1 MKEEHSIPDRQLTQL
16 EVDEAGIEHATNEIQ
31 GPSPNQ
37 GKVAGFRRMKQKEDL
52 IWLSGVI
59 VFVFGLVA
67 IAVIFSLTE

>member
-1 MKEEHSIPDRQLTQL
+1 MKEEHSIPDQQLTQL

-37 GKVAGFRRMKQKEDL
+37 GKVAGFRRIKQKEDL
-52 IWLSGVI
+52 VWLGG
-59 VFVFGLVA
+59 VFVVVFSLVV

>member
-52 IWLSGVI
+52 VWLGG
-59 VFVFGLVA
+59 VFVVVFSLVV

>member
-1 MKEEHSIPDRQLTQL
+1 MNKEHSISDRQL
-16 EVDEAGIEHATNEIQ
+16 DESGIEHATNEIQ

>member
-31 GPSPNQ
+31 GPSPNE
-37 GKVAGFRRMKQKEDL
+37 GKVAGFRRIKQKEDL
-52 IWLSGVI
+52 VWLGG
-59 VFVFGLVA
+59 VFVVVFSLVV